1 MAIKKLEKRFYVTA
15 LLLLFSSIAYAGV
28 LPLDEKN
35 IANGKVVQDGNI
47 YNIVYYTETYL
58 FDGSIIKR
66 IIVENENE
74 IEILE
79 NETTAL
85 FSSIGEIDKE
95 FAALSANISEVNEKR
110 QNVAEAMELIN
121 KQNEIIRNNTA
132 QLQEKKSKVD
142 SVLTSNVAMS
152 PLAFRAAL
160 IVFILL
166 LILVIAARTTGIFSR
181 GRPHE
186 KTPYE
191 EEE

>member
-1 MAIKKLEKRFYVTA
+1 MRREIILVSV
-15 LLLLFSSIAYAGV
+15 LLAFSSIVYAGV

-35 IANGKVVQDGNI
+35 IANGKVLQNGNV

-66 IIVENENE
+66 IVVENENE
-74 IEILE
+74 INALE
-79 NETTAL
+79 NDTTAL
-85 FSSIGEIDKE
+85 FSGISEIDKE
-95 FAALSANISEVNEKR
+95 FAAVNANVSEINEKR
-110 QNVAEAMELIN
+110 RNIAAAMGLIN
-121 KQNEIIRNNTA
+121 KDNEVIRNDTA
-132 QLQEKKSKVD
+132 QFQEKKSKVD
-142 SVLTSNVAMS
+142 SVLTGNVVMP

-160 IVFILL
+160 IIFILL
-166 LILVIAARTTGIFSR
+166 LIFVIAARTTGIFSR